1 MDLLLRDDELEEVFI
16 RPAAGPGG
24 QHVNKT
30 SCGVRLSFDFVNS
43 PAIPDSVRERLL
55 IQFPDGKIVV
65 LSKES
70 RSLTQNRELARIR
83 LQNLLAAAFVIPK
96 KRKKTK
102 VSRAQKAQRRNEKA
116 KRAVIKNN
124 RKRPGAND

>member
-1 MDLLLRDDELEEVFI
+1 MDLLRDNELEEVFI

-30 SCGVRLSFDFVNS
+30 SCGVRLSFDILS
-43 PAIPDSVRERLL
+43 STTLPDDVRERLL
-55 IQFPDGKIVV
+55 AAFPAGKIVV

-70 RSLTQNRELARIR
+70 RSLTRNRELARIR
-83 LQNLLAAAFVIPK
+83 LENLVAAAFVAPK

-102 VSRAQKAQRRNEKA
+102 VSRAQKEQRRATKA
-116 KRAVIKNN
+116 RRSLIKNN
-124 RKRPGAND
+124 RKRPADCD

>member
-1 MDLLLRDDELEEVFI
+1 MDRLRDNELEEVFI

-30 SCGVRLSFDFVNS
+30 SCGVRLSFDILS
-43 PAIPDSVRERLL
+43 STTLPDDVRERLL
-55 IQFPDGKIVV
+55 AAFPAGKIVV

-70 RSLTQNRELARIR
+70 RSLTRNRELARIR
-83 LQNLLAAAFVIPK
+83 LENLVAAAFIAPK

-102 VSRAQKAQRRNEKA
+102 VSRAQKEQRRATKA
-116 KRAVIKNN
+116 RRSLIKNN
-124 RKRPGAND
+124 RKRPADCD

>member
-1 MDLLLRDDELEEVFI
+1 MDLLRDNELEEVFI

-30 SCGVRLSFDFVNS
+30 SCGVRLSFDILS
-43 PAIPDSVRERLL
+43 STTLPDDVRERLL
-55 IQFPDGKIVV
+55 AAFPAGKIVV

-70 RSLTQNRELARIR
+70 RSLTRNRELARIR
-83 LQNLLAAAFVIPK
+83 LENLVAAAFIAPK

-102 VSRAQKAQRRNEKA
+102 VSRAQKEQRRATKA
-116 KRAVIKNN
+116 RRSLIKNN
-124 RKRPGAND
+124 RKRPADCD

>member
-1 MDLLLRDDELEEVFI
+1 MDLLRDDELEEVFI

-30 SCGVRLSFDFVNS
+30 SCGVRLSFDFMNALS
-43 PAIPDSVRERLL
+43 IPDDVRSRLL
-55 IQFPDGKIVV
+55 AAFPTGRIVI

-70 RSLTQNRELARIR
+70 RSLTRNRELARIR
-83 LQNLLAAAFVIPK
+83 LKNLLDAAFIAPK

-102 VSRAQKAQRRNEKA
+102 VSRAQKEQRRSEKA
-116 KRAVIKNN
+116 KRSAVKNN
-124 RKRPGAND
+124 RKRPGEND